1 MMNRRI
7 GGRLPGIQG
16 REFCVLQFQFVQFT
30 PGRRRYFVCRF
41 HVVAPADTATGGVA
55 QFV

>member
-16 REFCVLQFQFVQFT
+16 REFCVLQFQLVQFT
-30 PGRRRYFVCRF
+30 PRRRYFVCRF
-41 HVVAPADTATGGVA
+41 HVVPPADTATGGVA
-55 QFV
+55 QVV